1 MIGPMIA
8 VAAFNLM
15 GVRMYSPYA
24 RQMGQMILGSAVS
37 LYFTPPVVAAL
48 AGNLPAI
55 LAATIAVFIVGTLG
69 ALTLSRA
76 SGVAWQSTFFA
87 SIPGGA
93 MAVLADR
100 HGAKTMKERPQL
112 AQRFVAAIA
121 ESIHFAEKNPDRAKA
136 SLCKILKIP
145 DVDTL
150 QSAYDTYAV
159 SLVNRSMVV
168 PVNAL
173 TEAIEAARETGTNV
187 RKKPADLFDNSYVDQ
202 LSKSGFL
209 KELWGLELR

>member
-1 MIGPMIA
+1 MPFI
-8 VAAFNLM
+8 
-15 GVRMYSPYA
+15 YSSVHTNP
-24 RQMGQMILGSAVS
+24 
-37 LYFTPPVVAAL
+37 
-48 AGNLPAI
+48 
-55 LAATIAVFIVGTLG
+55 
-69 ALTLSRA
+69 
-76 SGVAWQSTFFA
+76 
-87 SIPGGA
+87 
-93 MAVLADR
+93 
-100 HGAKTMKERPQL
+100 KTMKERPQL

-121 ESIHFAEKNPDRAKA
+121 ESIHFAEKNPDKAKA
-136 SLCKILKIP
+136 SLSKILKIP
-145 DVDTL
+145 DLDTL

-209 KELWGLELR
+209 KELWGSELR